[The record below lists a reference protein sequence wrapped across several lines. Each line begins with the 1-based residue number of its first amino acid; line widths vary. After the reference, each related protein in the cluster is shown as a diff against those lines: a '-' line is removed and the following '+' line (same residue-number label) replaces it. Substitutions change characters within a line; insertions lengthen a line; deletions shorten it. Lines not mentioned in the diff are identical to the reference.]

1 VFNFETKLT
10 NNWSQYS
17 KEAEHVLKLK
27 LLLDTIEGYIFSIPG
42 LSDEYEAPGRIY
54 VKQGEDSSPEWQQYQ
69 LEELQ
74 GAYLMVVLQHWT
86 GNTIAR
92 TRVRQQRFT
101 RVVAVSPSPHAFNQ
115 VLTRGRYFII

>member
-1 VFNFETKLT
+1 MFNFETKLT

-54 VKQGEDSSPEWQQYQ
+54 VNRERIP
-69 LEELQ
+69 LPN
-74 GAYLMVVLQHWT
+74 
-86 GNTIAR
+86 GNNTSWRSYKA
-92 TRVRQQRFT
+92 
-101 RVVAVSPSPHAFNQ
+101 
-115 VLTRGRYFII
+115 LT